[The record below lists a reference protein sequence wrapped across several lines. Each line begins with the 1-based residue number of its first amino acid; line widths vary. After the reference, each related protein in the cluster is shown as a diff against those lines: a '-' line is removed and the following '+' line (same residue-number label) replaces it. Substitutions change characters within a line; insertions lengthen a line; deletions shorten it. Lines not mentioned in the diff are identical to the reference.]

1 MGQSAEHSTGQRGL
15 AFWPELSGPKL
26 NRSVRTPRGVGNE
39 PVEVP
44 TCCLTVGKSGPDSG
58 RINRGEASEAMCPA
72 RYEMHLRR
80 RDQFDEVSGDLPPL
94 AFRHPLGGFSTG
106 SHRNPTSPTEPREM
120 AQGSRLL
127 ISNPVSSGGVSN
139 PPSMPCCIRGMRVPS
154 RNFSQPSFEL

>member
-1 MGQSAEHSTGQRGL
+1 MGQSAEHSTRQRGL

-120 AQGSRLL
+120 AQGSRL
-127 ISNPVSSGGVSN
+127 
-139 PPSMPCCIRGMRVPS
+139 
-154 RNFSQPSFEL
+154 